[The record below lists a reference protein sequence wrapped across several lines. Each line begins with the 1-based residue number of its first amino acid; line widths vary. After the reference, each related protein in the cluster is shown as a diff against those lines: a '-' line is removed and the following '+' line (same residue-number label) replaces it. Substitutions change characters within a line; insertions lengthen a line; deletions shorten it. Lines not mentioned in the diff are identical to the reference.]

1 MSFNSTKQIPF
12 ATDKLVGIS
21 GGSTSDKTLTKAVNE
36 LKAYANG
43 TKKVKPSKKSLA
55 ILEKNGIITKKVTGG
70 SCGACDCAKTGGK
83 VSRIKKANKWTEYA
97 KDTINDGITIGAHGY
112 EEYKRLTENPLQKIA
127 IKAIES
133 KMGGSAKRAPSA
145 WITFVKAYSK
155 KHGITYGEALK
166 KAGPEYRKMSGKG
179 YTGVV

>member
-1 MSFNSTKQIPF
+1 MSYNQSKPNLPYM
-12 ATDKLVGIS
+12 TDKLVGLS
-21 GGSTSDKTLTKAVNE
+21 GGSASDKTVDTAVKA

-43 TKKVKPSKKSLA
+43 SKKTKPSKKMLA
-55 ILEKNGIITKKVTGG
+55 VLEKNGIITKTGG
-70 SCGACDCAKTGGK
+70 DCDCVTKKTGGK
-83 VSRIKKANKWTEYA
+83 VSRIKKANKWA
-97 KDTINDGITIGAHGY
+97 DFSKDQISDAIALGAHGY

-133 KMGGSAKRAPSA
+133 KMGGSAKRPPSA
-145 WITFVKAYSK
+145 WIIFVKAYSK